1 MRYGPR
7 ASCRLRVELSL
18 SALRGREVVC
28 LSSPLSRL
36 PAVPTAKSSSPP
48 ISSAGFPGPLLRI
61 ALYLAAVLVLGA
73 VLAPGLYFS
82 GKWLAGVLVS
92 FKQSQTPVL
101 GWIAKKLTLHEFD
114 SYYNR
119 AFLISALGLLWPFLR
134 WMGISKNS
142 LGLKPNPL
150 RLMDLLSGMVIS
162 AGILAIMGIALT
174 QAGAFIR
181 KDGADWDGVLTQAFL
196 SAAGASLMEEWIFR
210 GIFLGVALRAA
221 KPWKAIV
228 MVSALFSI
236 LHLIQAPALDVRDKV
251 LRERLS
257 QMEKQNWTQLA
268 VTHANDP
275 VKCDWIIDPSMGQFA
290 PSKINA
296 GSGFAMTA
304 TIFQK
309 NAKPALFLSE
319 FLTLFAI
326 GLILAHVRVRTA
338 SLAMPIGMHA
348 GWIFV
353 NTLYM
358 GSTVPTTALKRGKF
372 NLGTGDNAIPL
383 IGNQLKIGL
392 VPLGVL
398 LITWVAV
405 VWWLRLRARKA
416 PAGQS

>member
-1 MRYGPR
+1 MM
-7 ASCRLRVELSL
+7 
-18 SALRGREVVC
+18 
-28 LSSPLSRL
+28 
-36 PAVPTAKSSSPP
+36 
-48 ISSAGFPGPLLRI
+48 RI
-61 ALYLAAVLVLGA
+61 ALYLATVLIMGA
-73 VLAPGLYFS
+73 ILAPGLYFG

-92 FKQSQTPVL
+92 FKQMDTPVL
-101 GWIAKKLTLHEFD
+101 GWIAKKLTIHEFD

-142 LGLKPNPL
+142 LGLKKNPL
-150 RLMDLLSGMVIS
+150 KLMDLLSGLVIS

-236 LHLIQAPALDVRDKV
+236 LHLIQAPDLDVRDKAV
-251 LRERLS
+251 RERLS

-275 VKCDWIIDPSMGQFA
+275 AKCDWIIDPSVGQFA

-319 FLTLFAI
+319 FLTLFVI

-338 SLAMPIGMHA
+338 SLWMPVGLHA

-358 GSTVPTTALKRGKF
+358 GSTTPTTALKRGKF

-392 VPLGVL
+392 IPVAVL
-398 LITWVAV
+398 IVTWVLI
-405 VWWLRLRARKA
+405 VWWLHLRGRKA
-416 PAGQS
+416 AAAGQG